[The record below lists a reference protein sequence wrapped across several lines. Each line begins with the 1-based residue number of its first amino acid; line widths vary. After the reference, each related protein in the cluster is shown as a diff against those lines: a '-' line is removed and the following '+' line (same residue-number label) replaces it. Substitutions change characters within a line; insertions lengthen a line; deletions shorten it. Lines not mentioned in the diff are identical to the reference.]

1 MELKELKALWRSGTR
16 NDEDAVRWT
25 ADEVDEFR
33 RRRSTSVAAV
43 LSRQIALDLA
53 VNAAGTAALVAA
65 AWLNRFDHLGFGLA
79 LAGLVLALALAWPLV
94 TAFRQI
100 RAWSPAGD
108 VLEASTRLLGA
119 VRAFRTRLAF
129 AAAASGSLLLAA
141 WFLVY
146 FPVEY
151 GRFRPDRAGQWA
163 VIALV
168 LAVPFVAS
176 LAVRRSRFRSDVD
189 ALTACVRELDTST
202 LQGIET
208 AERRAGRI
216 LVGAL
221 ALIGLV
227 FTAGLLLFLAGQVP

>member
-1 MELKELKALWRSGTR
+1 MELKELEALWRSEARGDGEPT
-16 NDEDAVRWT
+16 RWT
-25 ADEVDEFR
+25 AKEVDELR

-43 LSRQIALDLA
+43 LTRQLGVDLVVDGVAAVALLA
-53 VNAAGTAALVAA
+53 AAGV
-65 AWLNRFDHLGFGLA
+65 NRADPLGCGLA
-79 LAGLVLALALAWPLV
+79 LAGLALALALAWPL
-94 TAFRQI
+94 ARALRQL

-119 VRAFRTRLAF
+119 VRAFRTRLAL

-151 GRFRPDRAGQWA
+151 GHLRPDRADHWA
-163 VIALV
+163 VIGVV
-168 LAVPFVAS
+168 LAAPFVAS
-176 LAVRRSRFRSDVD
+176 LVVRRNRLRSAVD
-189 ALTACVRELDTST
+189 TLTACVTELEPSS
-202 LQGIET
+202 LQGIEV

-227 FTAGLLLFLAGQVP
+227 LAAGLLLFLAG